1 MSDEGQCTEET
12 PEATKENRVSNEGR
26 EIIRIESDKERS
38 EKEGRDSD
46 GSFNLIFKE
55 ASKDEEGNDVPAE
68 EVNVHR
74 HWYAANQPKVGDKYD
89 G

>member
-38 EKEGRDSD
+38 S
-46 GSFNLIFKE
+46 
-55 ASKDEEGNDVPAE
+55 
-68 EVNVHR
+68 
-74 HWYAANQPKVGDKYD
+74 
-89 G
+89 